1 MTLTDK
7 QRRFLRSLAHDLQ
20 PVIMI
25 GNSGLTEGVARE
37 TERALIDHE
46 LIKLKVRVGSREGRD
61 EIVRQL
67 AEKTLSGIVQRIG
80 HVAVLYRARADLPRI
95 VIPDA

>member
-7 QRRFLRSLAHDLQ
+7 QRRYLRGLAHDLQ
-20 PVIMI
+20 PVIMV

-37 TERALIDHE
+37 TERALNDHE
-46 LIKLKVRVGSREGRD
+46 LIKLKLRVGNREGRD

-67 AEKTLSGIVQRIG
+67 AERTLSGIVQRIG
-80 HVAVLYRARADLPRI
+80 HVAVLYRARTDLPRI

>member
-7 QRRFLRSLAHDLQ
+7 QRRYLRGLAHDLQ
-20 PVIMI
+20 PVIMV

-37 TERALIDHE
+37 TERALNDHE
-46 LIKLKVRVGSREGRD
+46 LIKLKVRVGNREGRD

-67 AEKTLSGIVQRIG
+67 AERTLSGVVQRIG

>member
-7 QRRFLRSLAHDLQ
+7 QRKYLRSLAHDLQ
-20 PVIMI
+20 PVIMV

-37 TERALIDHE
+37 TERALNDHE

-67 AEKTLSGIVQRIG
+67 AERTLSGIVQRIG

>member
-7 QRRFLRSLAHDLQ
+7 QRRYLRGLAHDLQ
-20 PVIMI
+20 PVIMV

-37 TERALIDHE
+37 TERALNDHE
-46 LIKLKVRVGSREGRD
+46 LIKLKVRVGNREGRD

-67 AEKTLSGIVQRIG
+67 AERTLSGIVQRIG